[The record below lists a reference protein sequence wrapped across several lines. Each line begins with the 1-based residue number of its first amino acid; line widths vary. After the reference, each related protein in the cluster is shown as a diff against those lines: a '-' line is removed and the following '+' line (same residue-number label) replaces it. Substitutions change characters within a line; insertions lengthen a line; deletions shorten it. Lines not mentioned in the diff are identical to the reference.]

1 MWPRLAWSSL
11 GNRND
16 LGFLILLLPKGWN
29 YRCVP
34 PNLFLFCAE
43 GFEPRLSCVLD
54 RHSTKL
60 CLQPHLIC
68 FKRRTGISLLETS
81 LPFRYS
87 PQKWVSYP
95 FHRGHS
101 WHVPS
106 HITSLKTWNPVSHF
120 EFCYLYTKFL
130 SFPHASQNM
139 SGVKWDEFD
148 TPSCRPSRSE
158 SDSWLPYIVVWPQA
172 RTWPSLTSFFHLFHT
187 LRIK

>member
-1 MWPRLAWSSL
+1 MTLDFWSFCFQRAGIIGVCHQTFFCSVL
-11 GNRND
+11 RGLNP
-16 LGFLILLLPKGWN
+16 GFHACWIGTP
-29 YRCVP
+29 
-34 PNLFLFCAE
+34 
-43 GFEPRLSCVLD
+43 LSCVFSPISSASNTELAFPFWRLHCHLD
-54 RHSTKL
+54 TALKSECPILFTGDTKV
-60 CLQPHLIC
+60 Q
-68 FKRRTGISLLETS
+68 R
-81 LPFRYS
+81 
-87 PQKWVSYP
+87 
-95 FHRGHS
+95 HS

-130 SFPHASQNM
+130 NFPHASQNM

-172 RTWPSLTSFFHLFHT
+172 RTWPPLTSFSHLFHT